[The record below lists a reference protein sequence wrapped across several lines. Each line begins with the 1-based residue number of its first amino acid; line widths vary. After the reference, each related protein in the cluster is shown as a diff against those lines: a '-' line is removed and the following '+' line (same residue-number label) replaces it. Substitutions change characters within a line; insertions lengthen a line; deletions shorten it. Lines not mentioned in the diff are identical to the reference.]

1 MAKKAKKAKKST
13 PKPEKPLCERL
24 KDAAAKVA
32 EEAGF
37 EIVDTRCSL
46 MAAMFVPNGP
56 PKKRTAFSFTIVGT
70 GKERR

>member
-1 MAKKAKKAKKST
+1 MAKKKSKKAK
-13 PKPEKPLCERL
+13 PEKSLCERL

-70 GKERR
+70 GKEKK

>member
-1 MAKKAKKAKKST
+1 MAKKVKKARKAR
-13 PKPEKPLCERL
+13 PEPQKTLCERL

-37 EIVDTRCSL
+37 EVVDARCSL

-70 GKERR
+70 DKERK

>member
-1 MAKKAKKAKKST
+1 MAKKAKKK
-13 PKPEKPLCERL
+13 PKPEKTLCERL
-24 KDAAAKVA
+24 RAAAAKVA

-46 MAAMFVPNGP
+46 MASMFVPNGP

-70 GKERR
+70 GKEKK